1 VAVIDTRTLN
11 AYSSSGKAARL
22 PTLWGGMA
30 FQCHIPFHP
39 GCVSE
44 QTGQPILANAT
55 WFSLWRR
62 PARIVGQPILAAA
75 GFLAG
80 SRRDGRLATPRK
92 SRLKRRLRAK
102 LPPTTYAD
110 CPRRK
115 KHVAL
120 DGILRARAAT
130 ARVAA
135 VFCGGLVATCHNRDM
150 EISSHGLARIPT
162 ARLPCRRPPF
172 RPHSAP
178 PRDPVPRRCGWGV
191 LPALMPPGLCWHF
204 FSAAHSAGS

>member
-1 VAVIDTRTLN
+1 MPILG
-11 AYSSSGKAARL
+11 SGKAARL

-102 LPPTTYAD
+102 LPPHNLCRLSATKKA
-110 CPRRK
+110 CGIGMASCAPEPRPPGLPRFF
-115 KHVAL
+115 
-120 DGILRARAAT
+120 AAAWLPHAIIAIWKFPRT
-130 ARVAA
+130 
-135 VFCGGLVATCHNRDM
+135 
-150 EISSHGLARIPT
+150 GLARIPT
-162 ARLPCRRPPF
+162 ARLPCRRPPLPP
-172 RPHSAP
+172 RIRRR